1 MVYWGNMMNQ
11 RIVWGF
17 LMAVIVFAPFMAF
30 ADHGGLVPCGIR
42 AENPANLTAENAPCT
57 LCHIFV
63 LAQNIINFLMLFATP
78 VLAVLG
84 LTWGG
89 FKILVSGPNPGL
101 RSDGIRI
108 MKTVI
113 VGLLIVFGA
122 WIIINELLHFFTN
135 RGHFEA
141 RPWTTIQCQPNSI

>member
-1 MVYWGNMMNQ
+1 MVM
-11 RIVWGF
+11 V
-17 LMAVIVFAPFMAF
+17 VFAPFAAF
-30 ADHGGLVPCGIR
+30 ADHGGLVPCGIS
-42 AENPANLTAENAPCT
+42 AENTRASDAEKAPCT

-63 LAQNIINFLMLFATP
+63 LAEKIIDFLMWTAAP

-84 LTWGG
+84 FTWGG
-89 FKILVSGPNPGL
+89 FKILVSGANPGL

-122 WIIINELLHFFTN
+122 WIIVNELLQFFAN
-135 RGHFEA
+135 RGHFDP
-141 RPWTTIQCQPNSI
+141 RPWTTIQCQ